1 MELSNRFVTAP
12 EGERFARFL
21 EWLVRRGRSRSTARS
36 YRSDWQDL
44 SMWWRRSQG
53 DAFDGAQLTGPHAVA
68 WGEAIEARGHSD
80 ATVSRRLAFARS
92 YATWLAL
99 EGVLTPQTVKGMR
112 EGTARR
118 RHSRGPKALTSEET
132 NRLLAHVGERG
143 CLRDQ
148 ALFHV
153 LLDTGL
159 RVGELVDLAVG
170 DVDFTAGELRLRGG
184 RPRRVPLPTRAARKL
199 AWSLGERGLLELPPS
214 GEITLPASGGW
225 PPGNM
230 VSRPPTGDMPAL
242 REVPVSPMPLGV
254 EGPPSGWPLFVG
266 ERGGLSANGVQR
278 VVRKHTTFARIHA
291 TAQML
296 RHTFALGFYARTRD
310 LVTLAEILGHETVE
324 TTRIYAHA
332 VEAEERTAPPLATPA
347 LA

>member
-1 MELSNRFVTAP
+1 MELSNRFVSEP
-12 EGERFARFL
+12 EGERFGLFL
-21 EWLVRRGRSRSTARS
+21 DWLVRRGRSRSTARS

-44 SMWWRRSQG
+44 AMWWRRTHG
-53 DAFDGAQLTGPHAVA
+53 AAFDGADLTGAQAMA
-68 WGEAIEARGHSD
+68 WGDAIAARGHSD

-99 EGVLTPQTVKGMR
+99 EGVLPPEGVQGMR
-112 EGTARR
+112 SGTARP
-118 RHSRGPKALTSEET
+118 RHARGPKALTAEET
-132 NRLLAHVGERG
+132 NRLLVHVGERG

-148 ALFHV
+148 ALFYL

-159 RVGELVDLAVG
+159 RVGELVELSVG
-170 DVDFTAGELRLRGG
+170 DVDFAAGELCLTGT

-199 AWSLGERGLLELPPS
+199 AWSLGERGLLDLPPS
-214 GEITLPASGGW
+214 GEITLPATGGW
-225 PPGNM
+225 PPGDR
-230 VSRPPTGDMPAL
+230 VSRPLTGDLPAL
-242 REVPVSPMPLGV
+242 REVPASPMPLGV
-254 EGPPSGWPLFVG
+254 EGPPGVWPLFVG

-278 VVRKHTTFARIHA
+278 VVRKHTTFARIQA

-296 RHTFALGFYARTRD
+296 RHTFALAYYARTRD

-332 VEAEERTAPPLATPA
+332 VEAEAQTSPPAATPA